1 MKLHFVPYSLHYM
14 RSFFREWI
22 TGKNYTSTHG
32 LKLFLIIQIHLF
44 GNEKKNRSRKRSNR
58 TYNNPIENNK
68 TILLIVLSS
77 IIFFFFVVINNV

>member
-44 GNEKKNRSRKRSNR
+44 GNEKKTAAVNAP
-58 TYNNPIENNK
+58 TEHI
-68 TILLIVLSS
+68 TTQ
-77 IIFFFFVVINNV
+77 